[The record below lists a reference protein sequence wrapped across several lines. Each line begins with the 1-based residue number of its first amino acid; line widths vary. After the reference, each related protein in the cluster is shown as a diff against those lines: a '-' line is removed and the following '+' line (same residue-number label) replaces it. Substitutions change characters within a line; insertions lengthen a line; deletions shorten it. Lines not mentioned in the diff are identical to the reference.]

1 MLKHIANYRQ
11 AKLKTAKKPWAVNI
25 NQPMLGFE
33 QHTRLRNKA
42 ETRLQVLERMAAIMN
57 IGKTKSGIIRMFHRR
72 ACEKYL

>member
-1 MLKHIANYRQ
+1 
-11 AKLKTAKKPWAVNI
+11 
-25 NQPMLGFE
+25 MLGFE

-42 ETRLQVLERMAAIMN
+42 ETRLQVLERMAAIMI